1 MRLMLLCLNELL
13 PILMDRLNDLGKAL
27 NGAKILI
34 LGIAYKKNVGDMR
47 ESPSFELIEILRDN
61 GAVVS

>member
-1 MRLMLLCLNELL
+1 
-13 PILMDRLNDLGKAL
+13 MDRLNDLGKAL